1 MFLGGDQF
9 NGEDGGLS
17 LWEMPESVRDRK
29 IEWVHLSPEHMEG
42 VQWSGSSVPPAC
54 SHAVQA

>member
-29 IEWVHLSPEHMEG
+29 IEWVHLSPEQTEREFK
-42 VQWSGSSVPPAC
+42 PAKKI
-54 SHAVQA
+54 SHEDRACCF